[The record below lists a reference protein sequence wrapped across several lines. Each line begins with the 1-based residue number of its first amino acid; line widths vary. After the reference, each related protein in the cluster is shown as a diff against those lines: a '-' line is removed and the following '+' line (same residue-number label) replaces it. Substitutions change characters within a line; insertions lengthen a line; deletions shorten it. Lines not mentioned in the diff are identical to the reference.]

1 MDVQQQ
7 FLQKKKDEIKA
18 KPLHQDKKFYSQ
30 MNVSFSENSNC
41 DKPNMIPFWIA
52 SFSVEMS

>member
-7 FLQKKKDEIKA
+7 FLHKKRRDKSKTTSSRQKV
-18 KPLHQDKKFYSQ
+18 LLTV
-30 MNVSFSENSNC
+30 NVSFSENSNC

-52 SFSVEMS
+52 FIFR